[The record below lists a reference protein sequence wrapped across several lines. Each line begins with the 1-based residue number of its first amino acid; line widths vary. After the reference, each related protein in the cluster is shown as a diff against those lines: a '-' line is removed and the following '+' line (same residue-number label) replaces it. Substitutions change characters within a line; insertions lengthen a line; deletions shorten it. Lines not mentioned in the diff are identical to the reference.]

1 MKFKW
6 NVMRNAAVA
15 ALAVAGL
22 ASCGGGTQVESFVP
36 TRVIAMGDEAS
47 LINNSGGTKYTVNA
61 VVFTTDTSVTPPV
74 TAPAVPTAI
83 ECASNQIWTQQVAY
97 SFGMAFP
104 GCATTGYNLSGV
116 MLATNNATVADLTS
130 QVNTYLGGNVSSQD
144 LVTVMVG
151 TNDIILAAE
160 NSANPVATVRAA
172 GTQVGAEV
180 VRITDRGAKVIV
192 STVPSLGLAPY
203 AISREAGAPGTVAL
217 MSELSTQFNTAL
229 RLKLQDVRDG
239 GRAVG
244 LVLADELVLAMT
256 RNPVG
261 YGLVNFTL
269 PICPTAVAL
278 TSCDMTTI
286 TPAAIDPAG
295 VTANYGHDWL
305 WADDRHVGANA
316 QGRLGALAVNR
327 ARNNPF

>member
-6 NVMRNAAVA
+6 NVMRGATAA

-36 TRVIAMGDEAS
+36 TSVIAMGDESS
-47 LINNSGGTKYTVNA
+47 LVNPTGTKFTVNA
-61 VVFTTDTSVTPPV
+61 VVFATDTSVTPPV

-83 ECASNQIWTQQVAY
+83 ECASNQIWTQQLAY

-104 GCATTGYNLSGV
+104 GCATTGYKLSGV
-116 MLATNNATVADLTS
+116 MLAKDGGTVADLTS
-130 QVNTYLGGNVSSQD
+130 QVNTYLGGTVSNQD
-144 LVTVMVG
+144 LVAVMVG

-160 NSANPVATVRAA
+160 NSADPVATVRAA

-192 STVPSLGLAPY
+192 STVPNLGLAPY
-203 AISREAGAPGTVAL
+203 AISRETSAPGTVAF
-217 MSELSTQFNTAL
+217 MTELSTQFNTAL

-261 YGLVNFTL
+261 YGIVNATL
-269 PICPTAVAL
+269 PICPVAAAL

-286 TPAAIDPAG
+286 TPAAIDPTG
-295 VTANYGHDWL
+295 VTANYGYDWL
-305 WADDRHVGANA
+305 WADDRHLAANA
-316 QGRLGALAVNR
+316 QGRLGSLAINR

>member
-6 NVMRNAAVA
+6 NLMRSAAA
-15 ALAVAGL
+15 ALAVTGL

-36 TRVIAMGDEAS
+36 ARVIAMGDEAS
-47 LINNSGGTKYTVNA
+47 LVNPDGTKFTVNG
-61 VVFTTDTSVTPPV
+61 VVFTTDNTVTPPV
-74 TAPAVPTAI
+74 TAPAVPKALD
-83 ECASNQIWTQQVAY
+83 CASNQVWTQQVAY
-97 SFGMAFP
+97 SFGMSFP
-104 GCATTGYNLSGV
+104 GCATAGYTPTGV
-116 MLATNNATVADLTS
+116 MLATAGATVTGLTS
-130 QVNTYLGGNVSSQD
+130 QVNTYLGGTVNSND

-151 TNDIILAAE
+151 TNDIIAAAE
-160 NSANPVATVRAA
+160 SSANPVAAVRAA

-180 VRITDRGAKVIV
+180 VRITDRGAKVVV
-192 STVPSLGLAPY
+192 STVPNLGMAPY
-203 AISREAGAPGTVAL
+203 AISRETGAPGTVAF
-217 MSELSTQFNTAL
+217 MSDLSTQFNTAL

-244 LVLADELVLAMT
+244 LVLADELVLAMV

-261 YGLVNFTL
+261 YALVNWTL
-269 PICPTAVAL
+269 PICPVAATL

-295 VTANYGHDWL
+295 VTANYGYDWL
-305 WADDRHVGANA
+305 WADDRHLGGNA
-316 QGRLGALAVNR
+316 QSRLGALGVNR

>member
-15 ALAVAGL
+15 ALAAAGL

-36 TRVIAMGDEAS
+36 TSVIAMGDEAS
-47 LINNSGGTKYTVNA
+47 LVNEPGGTKYTVNA
-61 VVFTTDTSVTPPV
+61 VVFATDTSVTPPV
-74 TAPAVPTAI
+74 TAPAVPTVI
-83 ECASNQIWTQQVAY
+83 ECAANPVWAQQLAY

-104 GCATTGYNLSGV
+104 GCATTGYQLSGV
-116 MLATNNATVADLTS
+116 MLATDGATVAGLTS
-130 QVNTYLGGNVSSQD
+130 QVNTYLGGNVSKQH

-160 NSANPVATVRAA
+160 NSADPVATVRAA

-192 STVPSLGLAPY
+192 STVPNLGLAPY

-217 MSELSTQFNTAL
+217 MSDLSTHFNTAL

-244 LVLADELVLAMT
+244 LVLADELMLAMT
-256 RNPVG
+256 RNPAG
-261 YGLVNFTL
+261 YGLANWTL
-269 PICPTAVAL
+269 PICPTADPL
-278 TSCDMTTI
+278 TSCNMTTI

-295 VTANYGHDWL
+295 VTANYGYDWL
-305 WADDRHVGANA
+305 WASDRHLGANA
-316 QGRLGALAVNR
+316 QSRLGTLAVNR